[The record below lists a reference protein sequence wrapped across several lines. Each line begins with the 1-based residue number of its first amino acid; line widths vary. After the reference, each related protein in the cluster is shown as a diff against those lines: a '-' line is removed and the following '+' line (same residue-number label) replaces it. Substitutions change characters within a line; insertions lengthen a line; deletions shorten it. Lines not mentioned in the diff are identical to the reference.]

1 MISLD
6 NKTYCEKCFEII
18 DESNYATHCCHSQ
31 SNIERYPTSLAEGTV
46 LSGKYLVGSVI
57 GKGGFG
63 ITYLCYDLVKKCR
76 IAIKEYFPDYC
87 AYRAAGTK
95 TVCVTGDK
103 DGYKSGVE
111 KFYKEAKLL
120 SGFRNTP
127 SVVEV
132 LSFFQE
138 NNTAYLVMEYLD
150 GCDLKTHFQKGAR
163 FDENYVIFLLLEILK
178 GLKQLHDK
186 KIYHR
191 DISPDNIFLC
201 NDGRIKLIDFGSART
216 SAATYSIMVKPGFA
230 PMEQYQTTGNQGPW
244 TDIYEVGA
252 TAYYFLKRVVL
263 EAAPTRVSRD
273 VIDLSGISPKLAVI
287 ISKMIAVRIE
297 HRYTNVS
304 DVINELVALLNSNA
318 AEQKKAAEVQQA
330 QQVPEVQYPYSE
342 NGANDNGKQEGYIP
356 TPQNTG
362 ESFYDRMSND
372 PTTKALFIATCVLSS
387 VLVVLGI
394 AIATYF
400 AFNGF

>member
-6 NKTYCEKCFEII
+6 NNIYCEKCFQII
-18 DESNYATHCCHSQ
+18 DESNYTSHLCQTQ
-31 SNIERYPTSLAEGTV
+31 SNIERYPTALAEGTV

-63 ITYLCYDLVKKCR
+63 ITYLCFDLIKKCR

-87 AYRAAGTK
+87 AYRASGTK
-95 TVCVTGDK
+95 NVCIHNNDAN
-103 DGYKSGVE
+103 YKIGVE

-127 SVVEV
+127 GIVNV

-150 GCDLKTHFQKGAR
+150 GCDLKTHFREGGH

-201 NDGRIKLIDFGSART
+201 KDGRIKLIDFGSART
-216 SAATYSIMVKPGFA
+216 SATTYSIMVKPGFA

-244 TDIYEVGA
+244 TDIYEAGA
-252 TAYYFLKRVVL
+252 TAYYFLKGVVL
-263 EAAPTRVSRD
+263 EAAPSRVSRD
-273 VIDLSGISPKLAVI
+273 VIDLSGISPNLAVI
-287 ISKMIAVRIE
+287 LSKMIAVRIE
-297 HRYTNVS
+297 HRYQNVS
-304 DVINELVALLNSNA
+304 EVINELIALLN
-318 AEQKKAAEVQQA
+318 KKATEKQPPVPQQDVQHEP
-330 QQVPEVQYPYSE
+330 QVEIS
-342 NGANDNGKQEGYIP
+342 D
-356 TPQNTG
+356 QNTDDQ
-362 ESFYDRMSND
+362 YDSQNAQNSPAENETFLGKISRDS
-372 PTTKALFIATCVLSS
+372 TTRALFIALCILSAA
-387 VLVVLGI
+387 LLAVVV
-394 AIATYF
+394 AIAGYLTT
-400 AFNGF
+400 NGF